1 MTPLEVAKLFLK
13 KGPPY
18 YGTSDWKDSKLLGRK
33 EGGAGGFF
41 DGTKKQFYAKSN
53 DVLVALLKTEKWK
66 PVDAVCVSVVLKL
79 IREAEKA
86 DAKKQKLQSERVEQP
101 ERAQT
106 AEEIEENLKRTLFVP
121 ADEPGVVKRLREEHG
136 VTEAD
141 IHASRRIK
149 LLGPRSGISDARRVQ
164 RALKLGVIDSN
175 FFRKTS

>member
-106 AEEIEENLKRTLFVP
+106 AEDIDWLRDKTGVYGGSELSEEAAAEFFEKQ
-121 ADEPGVVKRLREEHG
+121 
-136 VTEAD
+136 
-141 IHASRRIK
+141 IYI
-149 LLGPRSGISDARRVQ
+149 
-164 RALKLGVIDSN
+164 ALYT
-175 FFRKTS
+175 KTTQLNNAVHILAHS